1 MDKARLHRLNDEIQQ
16 KEEMLQEA
24 KMEKERAVVELG
36 REKDCNRVI
45 IKSYAISRPLISVL
59 YTTTYMLSNIHT
71 LQNKSLV
78 NLNT

>member
-1 MDKARLHRLNDEIQQ
+1 MDKARLDRMNDEVQQ

-45 IKSYAISRPLISVL
+45 
-59 YTTTYMLSNIHT
+59 
-71 LQNKSLV
+71 
-78 NLNT
+78 LN